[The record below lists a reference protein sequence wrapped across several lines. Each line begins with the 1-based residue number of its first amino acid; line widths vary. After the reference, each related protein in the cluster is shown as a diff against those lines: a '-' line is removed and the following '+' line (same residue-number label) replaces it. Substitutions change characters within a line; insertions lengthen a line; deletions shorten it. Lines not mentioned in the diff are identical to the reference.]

1 MKSERQQDPQLI
13 TQLNEDLGLSSCTFC
28 ALVSLAT
35 CSLANSPPLK
45 PLLCLPFRCQLP
57 ERFYFPNMAVYP
69 LVNLELSS
77 AEPTQ
82 LLLILFY
89 YL

>member
-1 MKSERQQDPQLI
+1 MKSERQEDPQLV

-35 CSLANSPPLK
+35 WSLASSPPLK
-45 PLLCLPFRCQLP
+45 PLLCLPLRCQLP
-57 ERFYFPNMAVYP
+57 EWFYFPHMAIYP
-69 LVNLELSS
+69 LVNLELCS
-77 AEPTQ
+77 AEPTK
-82 LLLILFY
+82 LLLILCY